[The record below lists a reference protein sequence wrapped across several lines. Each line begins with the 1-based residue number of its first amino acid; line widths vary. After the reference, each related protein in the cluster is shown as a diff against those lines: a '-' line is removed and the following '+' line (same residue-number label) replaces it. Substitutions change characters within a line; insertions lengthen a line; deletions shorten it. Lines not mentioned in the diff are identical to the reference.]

1 MTRFFVRQGIY
12 STMIIYN
19 YEIFY
24 GITLT
29 KCIPRVDDILDYCAL
44 FCCVLKP
51 LLMHLFS
58 AKFVYQLM
66 LLCHTYIFY
75 ETKVSE
81 AKVII
86 CFFSLMNFTILS
98 CYFIASSPWNNRYY
112 PFFTKRLN
120 PIHTI
125 VGAISNIF

>member
-1 MTRFFVRQGIY
+1 MTRFFVLQGIY

-29 KCIPRVDDILDYCAL
+29 KCIPRVDDISDYCAL
-44 FCCVLKP
+44 FCCVLKRVP
-51 LLMHLFS
+51 IHLLS
-58 AKFVYQLM
+58 AKFGHQLM

-81 AKVII
+81 AKAIN
-86 CFFSLMNFTILS
+86 CFFS
-98 CYFIASSPWNNRYY
+98 
-112 PFFTKRLN
+112 
-120 PIHTI
+120 
-125 VGAISNIF
+125 